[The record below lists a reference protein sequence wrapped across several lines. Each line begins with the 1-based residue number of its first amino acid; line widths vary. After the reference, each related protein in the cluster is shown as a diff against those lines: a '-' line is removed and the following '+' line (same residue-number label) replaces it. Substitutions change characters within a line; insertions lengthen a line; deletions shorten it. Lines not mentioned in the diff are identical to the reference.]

1 MANDKD
7 KKEIVIHGFKGFN
20 KDMTCRGF
28 QYEVGKEYETDQCE
42 PCESGFHAC
51 ENPLDVLRYYPPSKS
66 VFCKTEQCGEVKR
79 HSEDSKVAS
88 TKIKIIANVGLKG
101 ILEAGFELIFSKIK
115 WGKKDTPQTHGDSS
129 AAQTHGN
136 YSAAQTH
143 GDSSAAQTHGDS
155 SAAQTHGYFS
165 AAQTHGYSSAAQT
178 HGNSSAAQTHGYS
191 SAAQTHGN
199 SSAAQTH
206 GDSSA
211 AQTHGYSSAAQ
222 THGNY
227 SAAQT
232 HGNYSA
238 ASVFGEESIAVSTGY
253 NGKAMGKLG
262 SWFVLADWENGK
274 INYVKSAKVD
284 GKKIK
289 ADTWYRLENG
299 KFKVAE

>member
-136 YSAAQTH
+136 YSAA
-143 GDSSAAQTHGDS
+143 
-155 SAAQTHGYFS
+155 
-165 AAQTHGYSSAAQT
+165 
-178 HGNSSAAQTHGYS
+178 
-191 SAAQTHGN
+191 
-199 SSAAQTH
+199 
-206 GDSSA
+206 
-211 AQTHGYSSAAQ
+211 
-222 THGNY
+222 
-227 SAAQT
+227 
-232 HGNYSA
+232 
-238 ASVFGEESIAVSTGY
+238 SVFGEESIAVSTGY